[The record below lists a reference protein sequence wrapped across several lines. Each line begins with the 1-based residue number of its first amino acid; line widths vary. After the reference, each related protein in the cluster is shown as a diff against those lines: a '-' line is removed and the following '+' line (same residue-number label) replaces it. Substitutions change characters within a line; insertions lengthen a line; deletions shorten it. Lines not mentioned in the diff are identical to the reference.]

1 MGHLMPTI
9 RVDRDVYDALYERR
23 LPTERNHNGAI
34 SRALT
39 SKETTMQLIICLDGV
54 AIDAHDL
61 SDGDD
66 GFNQSVERGVLDRA
80 YEAKESNPDS
90 VVSVVIDTTSSTPTG
105 PLNDTEFVAEALEL
119 LADLDQGEHT
129 DWERLRGLAQSLRD
143 GGLGVTGPVADGPV
157 EA

>member
-1 MGHLMPTI
+1 MPTI

-39 SKETTMQLIICLDGV
+39 EKERTMNLMICVDGV
-54 AIDAHDL
+54 EHATVYL
-61 SDGDD
+61 RDGDD
-66 GFNQSVERGVLDRA
+66 AFNREAERGALDRA

-90 VVSVVIDTTSSTPTG
+90 VVTIVVNTVEDAE

-119 LADLDQGEHT
+119 LADIDEGEHT
-129 DWERLRGLAQSLRD
+129 DWERLRGLAQSLRQ
-143 GGLGVTGPVADGPV
+143 GGLAVTGPAADEPT

>member
-1 MGHLMPTI
+1 MPTI

-39 SKETTMQLIICLDGV
+39 EKERTMNLMICVDGAEHATV
-54 AIDAHDL
+54 PL
-61 SDGDD
+61 RDGDD
-66 GFNQSVERGVLDRA
+66 VFNGEAERGALDRA

-90 VVSVVIDTTSSTPTG
+90 VVTIVIDLTDDEPAA
-105 PLNDTEFVAEALEL
+105 PLNDTEFVAEALET
-119 LADLDQGEHT
+119 LADLDEGEHT
-129 DWERLRGLAQSLRD
+129 DWERLRGLAKSLRG
-143 GGLGVTGPVADGPV
+143 GGLAVTGPAADEPT